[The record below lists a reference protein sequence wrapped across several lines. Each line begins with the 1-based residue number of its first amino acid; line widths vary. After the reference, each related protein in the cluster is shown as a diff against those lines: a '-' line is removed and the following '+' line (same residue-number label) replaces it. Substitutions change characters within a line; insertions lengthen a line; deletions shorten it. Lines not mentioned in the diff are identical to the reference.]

1 MPSTDP
7 SGTAPFGADLDPR
20 CLRDL
25 AGIAADAI
33 RHAFDEPA
41 DPAATGR
48 AFRGAGASFVTLRQ
62 HGRLRGCMGT
72 LEAHRA
78 LGEDVANN
86 ARAAAFRDPRFAPL
100 TRGEL
105 SSTDVEVSVLSPHEP
120 VAFADEA
127 ALLAAL
133 RPGID
138 GVVLA
143 HAGRRATYLPGV
155 WAQLPEP
162 HRFLAQLRAKAG
174 IEATVP
180 CEALSVWR
188 YTAAHS
194 APRPL
199 EHVAPQGGND

>member
-1 MPSTDP
+1 MRPMPSTDRSGTDP
-7 SGTAPFGADLDPR
+7 SGVGVDR
-20 CLRDL
+20 QSLRDL
-25 AGIAADAI
+25 AGIAAEAI
-33 RHAFDEPA
+33 RHELHEPA
-41 DPAATGR
+41 GEAATGS
-48 AFRGAGASFVTLRQ
+48 AFRDAGASFVTLRQ
-62 HGRLRGCMGT
+62 HGRLRGCIGT
-72 LEAHRA
+72 LEAHRP
-78 LGEDVANN
+78 LGEDVAHN

-105 SSTDVEVSVLSPHEP
+105 PSTDVEVSVLSPHEP
-120 VAFADEA
+120 IAFADET

-133 RPGID
+133 RPGTD

-162 HRFLAQLRAKAG
+162 RRFLAELRAKAG

-188 YTAAHS
+188 YTTAHS

-199 EHVAPQGGND
+199 VDVAP